1 MDLENIVMQ
10 IIINSGEARSHCL
23 NAIREARQ
31 KNYSKA
37 EELLQTAK
45 EALSRAHQIQTEM
58 IQEEIRGNGQPVSM
72 IMVHAQ
78 DHLMNALTVRDLA
91 TEMIEIVKNQNIKE

>member
-1 MDLENIVMQ
+1 MQ
-10 IIINSGEARSHCL
+10 IIVNSGEARSQSL
-23 NAIREARQ
+23 NAINEARQ
-31 KNYSKA
+31 KNYLKA
-37 EELLQTAK
+37 DELMKTAK

-58 IQEEIRGNGQPVSM
+58 IQEEIRGNEQRVSM

-91 TEMIEIVKNQNIKE
+91 TEIIDIIKDRDYRE